1 MTLLVSV
8 KTKDGIV
15 VASDSRITR
24 VRRMEKRELLRK
36 TTKIEETFLSDS
48 GNKLFLTKGGVA
60 IAIAGNLRSE
70 KISLFN
76 ELTRFSDEN
85 DEKDT
90 VKVARSVL
98 ELLKGTVRYG
108 TVGIVAGY
116 SDKDGGKDGC
126 ICLLDVEKD
135 DVSIKDG
142 KDCFATYLGEAMP
155 ITLMSELARLG
166 NGSHMGEGF
175 QFSLFTLQDAVDF
188 CCFAIR
194 TTEQHLRFTYGYNTV
209 GGNVDIVLITP
220 SGSRWLRRS
229 EPTLDDDLLTLDNI
243 AVDNGEVGST

>member
-76 ELTRFSDEN
+76 ELT
-85 DEKDT
+85 
-90 VKVARSVL
+90 
-98 ELLKGTVRYG
+98 
-108 TVGIVAGY
+108 
-116 SDKDGGKDGC
+116 
-126 ICLLDVEKD
+126 
-135 DVSIKDG
+135 VSPMRIMRK
-142 KDCFATYLGEAMP
+142 
-155 ITLMSELARLG
+155 
-166 NGSHMGEGF
+166 
-175 QFSLFTLQDAVDF
+175 
-188 CCFAIR
+188 
-194 TTEQHLRFTYGYNTV
+194 
-209 GGNVDIVLITP
+209 TP
-220 SGSRWLRRS
+220 
-229 EPTLDDDLLTLDNI
+229 
-243 AVDNGEVGST
+243 